1 MVREATLSRRQFV
14 GAMGC
19 AAAAAALGLCAPSE
33 AKASWNDRYI
43 TLAGHS
49 IRCRADVTYPSP
61 SGSVRG
67 TATTATVNGESL
79 HMGAYLVLYNGYGTS
94 IGSRLIY
101 SDGPVSSISASRDTT
116 AVSGLDF
123 RTMAVSYVFN
133 TATQSY
139 DDNFYDPAWS
149 PYITAYSDEPYQVN
163 SWGATYGP
171 VTGLRTWGF
180 LPDLVA
186 VEGEGGVFGYVYRE
200 QFVPPQAAN
209 PEEAA
214 AFFSEPQVL
223 YAPVYDCEGAEQVDV
238 FAVQYGGR

>member
-1 MVREATLSRRQFV
+1 MSTGHAVSRREFV
-14 GAMGC
+14 RAVGGAAL
-19 AAAAAALGLCAPSE
+19 AAAVVTAGPALAFASSNSRWYYLSGISIECEASATTGSGSAYGTAITSSGVWAALGS
-33 AKASWNDRYI
+33 Y
-43 TLAGHS
+43 
-49 IRCRADVTYPSP
+49 V
-61 SGSVRG
+61 
-67 TATTATVNGESL
+67 
-79 HMGAYLVLYNGYGTS
+79 VLYDDSGAAKGSNRVYRSGYSCLAEVACGA
-94 IGSRLIY
+94 
-101 SDGPVSSISASRDTT
+101 SAGRSYR
-116 AVSGLDF
+116 SL
-123 RTMAVSYVFN
+123 AVSYVYN
-133 TATQSY
+133 TSTQVY
-139 DDNFYDPAWS
+139 EDNFYDPVWS
-149 PYITAYSDEPYQVN
+149 PYTTARTLDEPYQVN

-238 FAVQYGGR
+238 FAVQYGG